1 VKATG
6 GVRRAKG
13 KLTTRGRTAS
23 AELALRFDPSLDGAK
38 LEAEVEATDFRGRR
52 QIGCLGVGTAG
63 ASLDLSG
70 EARRSQPPL
79 KGRTSG
85 LVPA

>member
-52 QIGCLGVGTAG
+52 QIG
-63 ASLDLSG
+63 
-70 EARRSQPPL
+70 
-79 KGRTSG
+79 
-85 LVPA
+85 